1 MAGVLDCII
10 IIIKAVLGGWTTDR
24 TRIIHIA
31 DELTDGPL
39 AGWLPGLGEKSPIST
54 VHQLGLSVVECSK

>member
-1 MAGVLDCII
+1 MVELGQQSITDSQSIQFMPGVLDCI

-39 AGWLPGLGEKSPIST
+39 AGW
-54 VHQLGLSVVECSK
+54 VA

>member
-1 MAGVLDCII
+1 MPGVLDCII

-39 AGWLPGLGEKSPIST
+39 AGLGEKSPIST

>member
-1 MAGVLDCII
+1 MAGVLDCI

-39 AGWLPGLGEKSPIST
+39 AGWVAAWLRREITYFHGTSARLVSS
-54 VHQLGLSVVECSK
+54 

>member
-1 MAGVLDCII
+1 MPGVLDCIII

-39 AGWLPGLGEKSPIST
+39 AGWLA
-54 VHQLGLSVVECSK
+54 